1 MYRSRTDL
9 MASILDATVNENK
22 IGITKLMYISRLP
35 YRQVIL
41 HCKPLLAEQLLQYDE
56 ASKTYSITNK
66 GRQFLELYGK
76 LVEMIR

>member
-1 MYRSRTDL
+1 

-41 HCKPLLAEQLLQYDE
+41 HCKPLLEYDE
-56 ASKTYSITNK
+56 ASKKYSITNK